1 MLEAK
6 KHEYEEIKRKFVSD
20 IGTLK
25 FSKNEVG
32 DRIHRTEQEKN
43 ILENTTQDEH
53 NKVLD
58 PLTYKNIEKN
68 VKELY
73 GIAFAEKAESKMNNS
88 SVLPLLNEL
97 EKVIDTYLFDFK
109 EAESATKDI
118 VQNEATII
126 KKTLRAENRDK
137 ARAEESKL
145 NKEKQNKKQQE
156 KDSKVVVKVGKPT
169 MNRSKKPAVKKQE
182 VKKKILSEEE
192 LDLRKYLEV

>member
-1 MLEAK
+1 MEAK

-25 FSKNEVG
+25 SSKNEVG

-73 GIAFAEKAESKMNNS
+73 GIAFAEKAESKMGNS

-97 EKVIDTYLFDFK
+97 EKVIDTYLFDFR
-109 EAESATKDI
+109 EAESTTKDI

-137 ARAEESKL
+137 ARAEESKF
-145 NKEKQNKKQQE
+145 NKDKQNKKQQE
-156 KDSKVVVKVGKPT
+156 KDSKVVVKVGKPS